1 MFIPRIRKTEQ
12 KKREMELMPV
22 KVLLIDDSRFLRT
35 ALEKTLSGDGFE
47 VQVAKDS
54 EEGLR
59 LAQQEGEFD
68 LIVLDLFQPK
78 MIGQEV
84 IKRLKENSTTAGIP
98 LLVLSGTSYCLP
110 KATLDLMSVVASME
124 ELFDSGIPIPQFQ
137 EIAKV

>member
-1 MFIPRIRKTEQ
+1 MA
-12 KKREMELMPV
+12 V

-47 VQVAKDS
+47 VRVAKDS

-59 LAQQEGEFD
+59 LAEQGEFD

-78 MIGQEV
+78 MIGQEI
-84 IKRLKENSTTAGIP
+84 IKRLKENSTTSGIP

-124 ELFDSGIPIPQFQ
+124 ELFDSGMPLPQFG
-137 EIAKV
+137 ETKGL

>member
-1 MFIPRIRKTEQ
+1 MR
-12 KKREMELMPV
+12 V

-47 VQVAKDS
+47 VRVAKDS

-59 LAQQEGEFD
+59 LAEQGEFD

-78 MIGQEV
+78 MIGQEI
-84 IKRLKENSTTAGIP
+84 IKRLKENSTTSGIP

-124 ELFDSGIPIPQFQ
+124 ELFDSGMPLPQFG
-137 EIAKV
+137 ETKGL

>member
-1 MFIPRIRKTEQ
+1 MR
-12 KKREMELMPV
+12 V

-47 VQVAKDS
+47 VRVAKDS

-59 LAQQEGEFD
+59 LAEQGEFD

-78 MIGQEV
+78 MIGQEI
-84 IKRLKENSTTAGIP
+84 IKRLKEYSTTSGIP

-124 ELFDSGIPIPQFQ
+124 ELFDSGVPLPQFG
-137 EIAKV
+137 EAKGLEAEK

>member
-1 MFIPRIRKTEQ
+1 
-12 KKREMELMPV
+12 MPV

-47 VQVAKDS
+47 VRVAKDS

-59 LAQQEGEFD
+59 LAEQGEFD

-78 MIGQEV
+78 MIGQEI
-84 IKRLKENSTTAGIP
+84 IKRLKENSITSGIP

-110 KATLDLMSVVASME
+110 KATLDLMSVIASME
-124 ELFDSGIPIPQFQ
+124 ELFDSGMPLPQFQ
-137 EIAKV
+137 ETAKLEAEK

>member
-1 MFIPRIRKTEQ
+1 MR
-12 KKREMELMPV
+12 V

-47 VQVAKDS
+47 VRVAKDS

-59 LAQQEGEFD
+59 LAEQGEFD

-78 MIGQEV
+78 MIGQEI
-84 IKRLKENSTTAGIP
+84 IKRLKENSTTSGIP

-124 ELFDSGIPIPQFQ
+124 ELFDSGMPIPQFG
-137 EIAKV
+137 ETKGL

>member
-1 MFIPRIRKTEQ
+1 MA
-12 KKREMELMPV
+12 V

-47 VQVAKDS
+47 VRVAKDS

-59 LAQQEGEFD
+59 LAEQGEFD

-78 MIGQEV
+78 MIGQEI
-84 IKRLKENSTTAGIP
+84 IKRLKENSTTSGIP

-124 ELFDSGIPIPQFQ
+124 ELFDSGMPMPQFS
-137 EIAKV
+137 ESKGL

>member
-1 MFIPRIRKTEQ
+1 
-12 KKREMELMPV
+12 MPV

-35 ALEKTLSGDGFE
+35 ALEKSLSGDGFQ
-47 VQVAKDS
+47 VRVAKDS

-78 MIGQEV
+78 VIGQEV

-137 EIAKV
+137 NMRNVEAEK

>member
-1 MFIPRIRKTEQ
+1 MR
-12 KKREMELMPV
+12 V

-47 VQVAKDS
+47 VRVAKDS

-59 LAQQEGEFD
+59 LAEQGEFD

-78 MIGQEV
+78 MIGQEI
-84 IKRLKENSTTAGIP
+84 IKRLKENSTTSGIP

-124 ELFDSGIPIPQFQ
+124 ELFDSGMPMPQFS
-137 EIAKV
+137 ESKGL

>member
-1 MFIPRIRKTEQ
+1 
-12 KKREMELMPV
+12 MPV

-35 ALEKTLSGDGFE
+35 ALEKSLSGDGFE
-47 VQVAKDS
+47 VRVARDG

-59 LAQQEGEFD
+59 LAQQGEVD

-78 MIGQEV
+78 MIGQEI
-84 IKRLKENSTTAGIP
+84 IKRLKENATTAGIP

-137 EIAKV
+137 ELAKLEAEK